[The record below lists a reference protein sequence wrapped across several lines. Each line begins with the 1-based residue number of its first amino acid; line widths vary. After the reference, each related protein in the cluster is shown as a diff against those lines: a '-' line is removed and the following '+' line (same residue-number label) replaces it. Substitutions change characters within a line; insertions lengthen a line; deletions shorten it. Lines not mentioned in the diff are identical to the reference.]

1 MGFKFKEFKMKRI
14 LKQLGMN
21 KTEKSKE
28 LLDYI
33 FFNLNKIKNK
43 TEDENIEFI
52 FFTQWAKEYELVDT
66 SYYISLTTKGES
78 LLNELRKL

>member
-1 MGFKFKEFKMKRI
+1 MKRI

-21 KTEKSKE
+21 KTGKSKE

-52 FFTQWAKEYELVDT
+52 FFTQYFRRKNTYGKREWKLTKYTMVIV
-66 SYYISLTTKGES
+66 YI
-78 LLNELRKL
+78 

>member
-1 MGFKFKEFKMKRI
+1 MGFKIKEFKMKRI

-21 KTEKSKE
+21 KTGKSKE

>member
-1 MGFKFKEFKMKRI
+1 MKRI

-21 KTEKSKE
+21 KTGKSKE

-43 TEDENIEFI
+43 YEDKDIAFI
-52 FFTQWAKEYELVDT
+52 FFTQWAIDYAIILLMT
-66 SYYISLTTKGES
+66 SVKIFTIVINTNAK
-78 LLNELRKL
+78 

>member
-1 MGFKFKEFKMKRI
+1 MKRI

-21 KTEKSKE
+21 KTGKSKE

-43 TEDENIEFI
+43 TEDENIEYYLYEMDCNTGHCYYENDKPVLFGSALEFI
-52 FFTQWAKEYELVDT
+52 EWIK
-66 SYYISLTTKGES
+66 
-78 LLNELRKL
+78 KL